1 MSFTFTHLPLLA
13 ATASLLFS
21 GASAQT
27 VCSQS
32 TNNTVF
38 NSGIGCGDTGAGE
51 ALQFLRRYSAE
62 TDCGSPN
69 GHLVTSVT
77 WGGLNPMAAG
87 GAGAQPLSV
96 RVYSIP
102 SGADFLY
109 ANMTL
114 LSSEEDVMLPDFG
127 PIMTTVLSNPACV
140 LPGNDTVL
148 EIAKLTIGAEGHT
161 FFPGANDLG
170 QSSPSYFAANACGIN
185 EPTDYASIG
194 FPNTHLVLFMEQS
207 PLTGSK
213 FCGPNAVNST
223 ALSAEILATGS
234 NVAADNDLTL
244 QVKNL
249 PNNSTGFFIISGDQ
263 FTVAN
268 PGGSVG
274 HICIASFMLGRYN
287 DSILDTGMTNS
298 VSLALDLSQTPIQ
311 PGGSFAIAA
320 GQTWNWQYWYRD
332 SDMGTP
338 TSNFSD
344 AVSMTFQ

>member
-32 TNNTVF
+32 TNNTVLD
-38 NSGIGCGDTGAGE
+38 SGSGCGGFGASG
-51 ALQFLRRYSAE
+51 AQQFLRRYSAD

-77 WGGLNPMAAG
+77 WGGINSSAAG
-87 GAGAQPLSV
+87 GAGVQPLSV

-102 SGADFLY
+102 TGADFLY

-148 EIAKLTIGAEGHT
+148 EVAKLTTAAEGHT
-161 FFPGANDLG
+161 FFPGANGFG
-170 QSSPSYFAANACGIN
+170 QSSPSYFAANTCGIN
-185 EPTDYASIG
+185 EPTTFTSLG
-194 FPNTHLVLFMEQS
+194 VSSNHLVLFMEQS

-234 NVAADNDLTL
+234 DVAADNDLTL

-274 HICIASFMLGRYN
+274 DICIASFMLGRYN

-311 PGGSFAIAA
+311 PGGSFAITA

-332 SDMGTP
+332 TDMGSP
-338 TSNFSD
+338 VSNFSD
-344 AVSMTFQ
+344 ALSVTFQ